1 MIFFHSV
8 RNYLYTPEEARR
20 YTSELY
26 ELVANQKLSVRVHD
40 VYPFTAAGVQQ
51 AEKDLTGG
59 KTVGKLLVKIADE

>member
-8 RNYLYTPEEARR
+8 RNYLYTSEEARR

-26 ELVANQKLSVRVHD
+26 ELVANQKLSVRVHNE
-40 VYPFTAAGVQQ
+40 YPFTAEGVQQ